1 MSIRAERSVILLVV
15 GGLFAVAL
23 SVRPA
28 TAFQAPKLQQ
38 WEYKSIIEISQNDIV
53 VADAGLL
60 NQAGNVGWELV
71 AVIDGPS
78 PKARQF
84 VMKRPK

>member
-1 MSIRAERSVILLVV
+1 MSIRVERFLMLLAV
-15 GGLFAVAL
+15 GGLFALAA
-23 SVRPA
+23 SGRPA
-28 TAFQAPKLQQ
+28 TAFQSPKNQQ

-53 VADAGLL
+53 VSDGGLL

-78 PKARQF
+78 PKAKQF